1 MTDCEG
7 FGIDRDYYKG
17 YFILNSKELN
27 PQILNIARL
36 INLDES
42 TIDLEIN
49 TKIFERRQIVGLKN
63 EIDAYLTY
71 YKLIN
76 QDIDKFDGILK
87 EIRLENTTLWTR
99 REKDLGLVAVRNY
112 DVYLN
117 HLDFAVIEANKL
129 LRKEIFGK

>member
-1 MTDCEG
+1 M
-7 FGIDRDYYKG
+7 
-17 YFILNSKELN
+17 
-27 PQILNIARL
+27 
-36 INLDES
+36 
-42 TIDLEIN
+42 
-49 TKIFERRQIVGLKN
+49 KN